1 MIKSRE
7 LNTVTYSLYSSSAGL
22 PRHVLDST
30 SPWYRAQVWATCSSL
45 SSLRLQ
51 NSCWVLLSFS
61 RCLQF
66 LRRRDSEL
74 RGQTPLVCLVFPCAH
89 IRDMQVGQGP
99 THMTLWPSPV
109 SPLQVCGV
117 HLPPSRWC
125 QLGWGKT
132 PLVFST
138 ISTDWRQFSLFTEKH
153 FETTHIPW
161 LSPTP
166 PTPFRIHWW
175 LSLKPILTTID
186 GKLWLCSPT
195 PTMFIASTQP
205 WRPLLLP
212 HWPTYFLNYSFA
224 CLLSAWTYSPLLSWF
239 PLMILLSQ
247 IWPRRA
253 PMSFQHP
260 HHFSYISHAENSS
273 PPSQVS
279 PYLPHSG
286 PLYFFFHSQRE
297 PLFTSDTDFHFKA
310 SSVEQAFWI
319 LTWSHWSIFSFI
331 ATINFY
337 TLFK

>member
-1 MIKSRE
+1 M
-7 LNTVTYSLYSSSAGL
+7 LTV
-22 PRHVLDST
+22 
-30 SPWYRAQVWATCSSL
+30 
-45 SSLRLQ
+45 LQ
-51 NSCWVLLSFS
+51 
-61 RCLQF
+61 
-66 LRRRDSEL
+66 RRDCE
-74 RGQTPLVCLVFPCAH
+74 R
-89 IRDMQVGQGP
+89 
-99 THMTLWPSPV
+99 
-109 SPLQVCGV
+109 GV

-153 FETTHIPW
+153 FETTPMPW

-175 LSLKPILTTID
+175 LSLKPILATID

-260 HHFSYISHAENSS
+260 HHFSYISHTENSS

-286 PLYFFFHSQRE
+286 PLFFFFIHRGRPFSLQTQI
-297 PLFTSDTDFHFKA
+297 FTSKHPLLNRHSEF
-310 SSVEQAFWI
+310 
-319 LTWSHWSIFSFI
+319 
-331 ATINFY
+331 
-337 TLFK
+337 